1 MSPMP
6 SATWLQMLKNIWSWW
21 ELTPRPLEFTKKNLS
36 TTSKNKNKVWGFN
49 LYKIKLFCASIMS
62 Y

>member
-1 MSPMP
+1 
-6 SATWLQMLKNIWSWW
+6 MLKNIWSWW
-21 ELTPRPLEFTKKNLS
+21 ELNPRPLEFTKKNLS